1 MFTLQRETR
10 ITRIVEHQRRPLR
23 CGIVYTTFWWASLWV
38 FLVIP
43 FNAASCQIYDF
54 KSYTVREG
62 LLSNGVTCLCQ
73 DSFGY
78 LWIGTTDGISV
89 YDGRSF
95 RNYTVI
101 DGLSSSWINC
111 IVEDR
116 NQRGVMWIATLGG
129 GVSSFDDGVFR
140 NFKIGS
146 NDWTERVNSISQD
159 SDGTLFCATDQG
171 VYSLKNG
178 VATAIPKLSTHAF
191 GQIACAG
198 DTLLLLDDKGGLFS
212 YDLKDGVVIKL
223 MDRWTD
229 RSETSAFALGHGHQL
244 WLALTDGTVEDFSHH
259 KALPKATGSPASFLV
274 DDGHENL
281 WVGGDDGLYEFN
293 KRTFG
298 ESRPIHFTTANGL
311 PDNRVYSG
319 LRDTEGD
326 LWLGIGAGGLCKLT
340 DENTCAFKIAIPSL
354 AIDNSQAAS
363 DSDGHIWAIDRKG
376 IIEIWRKRSGKV
388 EGHLHSFKE
397 LGASNPEYSIRITDG
412 SILWVCCADGTFRG
426 YRIVPEQSGP
436 SRLELS
442 GKFSIGRPFG
452 PGEFLTFFVD
462 REHRIF
468 CSLNKFGIIVLDTKR
483 KIGKDGIREIRDNLP
498 DNSVRAIYEDSEGN
512 FWFGGYLGG
521 LAEFRR
527 LFRKDSSIRLYTT
540 NDGLPDNSIRAITQD
555 SLGNLW
561 IGTRFG
567 GLAIFRKGKF
577 EDHTEKEGLVS
588 NGVWAIASGN
598 NSGMLLATQLGLQ
611 SLKGDTDGH
620 FIFRGLSRRTPV
632 YSVGISSADLRWICT
647 PKAITIT
654 DLSKKSFLKPAPV
667 VRVTR
672 FLVDGQALPFGAG
685 ANLAYNRNT
694 VTFDFVGISLRDE
707 KNLSYDYR
715 LLGVDKEWLKTPQ
728 AHAVTYVS
736 LKPGDYTF
744 EVRAIDPSGL
754 ESKKAATVAF
764 AIVPPYWD
772 RWWFIVSAVLMVVGL
787 IYSAFRFRVNRL
799 LEIGKVRS
807 RIAMDLHDEIGSGL
821 TRIAMLADFA
831 SGLTAEASVDGKHT
845 AGTDEIIRN
854 ARASSQRIG
863 SSARNL
869 IDSMSDVIWSIDPK
883 YDSLADFLFYFRNY
897 ANELAEAKGI
907 ALDIQAKDIDRI
919 KIGAQVKRTLQ
930 LISKEALNNS
940 VKYSRCKSVKYRL
953 TVSNKNV
960 SVAIEDDGCG
970 FDPKSVERGHGLN
983 NMEKHARE
991 MGGDLVID
999 SSPGKGTRLVFMFP
1013 LP

>member
-1 MFTLQRETR
+1 MKYLTR
-10 ITRIVEHQRRPLR
+10 QVRF
-23 CGIVYTTFWWASLWV
+23 GIVPT
-38 FLVIP
+38 P
-43 FNAASCQIYDF
+43 FRYAILSILLLMPSKNAICQVYNF
-54 KSYTVREG
+54 TSYTVREG

-95 RNYTVI
+95 RNYTVV

-116 NQRGVMWIATLGG
+116 NRRGVMWIATLGG
-129 GVSSFDDGVFR
+129 GVTSFDDGVFR

-146 NDWTERVNSISQD
+146 NAWTNRVNSICQD
-159 SDGTLFCATDQG
+159 SDGTLFCATDEG

-178 VATAIPKLSTHAF
+178 VAAIMPKLSAHSF
-191 GQIACAG
+191 DQIACAE
-198 DTLLLLDDKGGLFS
+198 DALLLLDDKGGLFS
-212 YDLKDGVVIKL
+212 YDLKDGVDIKL

-229 RSETSAFALGHGHQL
+229 RSEICAFALGHGHHL
-244 WLALTDGTVEDFSHH
+244 WLALMDGTVEDFSDHI
-259 KALPKATGSPASFLV
+259 ALPKATGSPASFLV
-274 DDGHENL
+274 DDGHESL
-281 WVGGDDGLYEFN
+281 WVGGDDGLYEFDE
-293 KRTFG
+293 RTFG
-298 ESRPIHFTTANGL
+298 ESRPLHLTMANGL

-397 LGASNPEYSIRITDG
+397 LGASNSEYSIRITDG

-442 GKFSIGRPFG
+442 GKYSIGRAFG

-468 CSLNKFGIIVLDTKR
+468 CSLNKFGIIVLDTRR
-483 KIGKDGIREIRDNLP
+483 KIGKGRIRQIRDNLP
-498 DNSVRAIYEDSEGN
+498 DNSIRAIYEDSRRN

-521 LAEFRR
+521 LSEFQH
-527 LFRKDSSIRLYTT
+527 LFRKDSSARLYTT

-577 EDHTEKEGLVS
+577 EDLTEKDGLVS
-588 NGVWAIASGN
+588 NGVWAIARGN

-611 SLKGDTDGH
+611 SLKGDTDGN
-620 FIFRGLSRRTPV
+620 FIFRSLSRRTPV
-632 YSVGISSADLRWICT
+632 YSAGISSADLRWICT
-647 PKAITIT
+647 PKGITIT
-654 DLSKKSFLKPAPV
+654 DLSKKSFRKPAPI

-694 VTFDFVGISLRDE
+694 ITFDFVGISLRDE
-707 KNLSYDYR
+707 KDLSYNYR

-772 RWWFIVSAVLMVVGL
+772 RWWFISSAVLMVVGL
-787 IYSAFRFRVNRL
+787 NYSAFRFRLNRL

-831 SGLTAEASVDGKHT
+831 SGLTTEAAVDGKP
-845 AGTDEIIRN
+845 AASTDEIIRN
-854 ARASSQRIG
+854 ARDNSRRIG

-907 ALDIQAKDIDRI
+907 ALDIETKDIEHI
-919 KIGAQVKRTLQ
+919 KIGAQIKRTLQ

-940 VKYSRCKSVKYRL
+940 VKYSGCKRVKYRL
-953 TVSNKNV
+953 TVSNKTV
-960 SVAIEDDGCG
+960 SVSIEDDGRG
-970 FDPKSVERGHGLN
+970 FDPVSVERGHGLN

-991 MGGDLVID
+991 INGGLVID
-999 SSPGKGTRLVFMFP
+999 SSPGKGTRLVFVFP
-1013 LP
+1013 IS